1 MCPVVLRGDDMKL
14 LLLVAIMFMVS
25 GCSASTWNQMHQ
37 AGMKAMA
44 ANVATQANGLSS
56 ALREAGTQ
64 KMVSAFTYTGNHHAE
79 YLRNKRTMVVVVFC
93 NNNTYSRYEYNSC
106 LVYNGVR

>member
-1 MCPVVLRGDDMKL
+1 MRLI
-14 LLLVAIMFMVS
+14 LLVVIMFMLS
-25 GCSASTWNQMHQ
+25 SCTTTAHQ
-37 AGMKAMA
+37 NGMRAMA
-44 ANVATQANGLSS
+44 ASFGASMQGLSG
-56 ALREAGTQ
+56 ALRESGTQ

-93 NNNTYSRYEYNSC
+93 NNNTYSRYKYNSC